1 MAGGCVS
8 TGSVSGGWVSG
19 GMVSGGCVAGGSV
32 GSVAGCVGSVA
43 GGSVGFVS
51 SSCLPVFSLGFC
63 GWVGSVPSVASVD
76 SVGSVTS
83 EGSVD
88 CVVSASVGSVA
99 GTVVSGGAV
108 VCGAP
113 VDSVTGGLVS
123 NGSSCWVQPMR
134 PRSKRTARV
143 RLRIFFIWHTSFQIF
158 QTTLYCEVF
167 ESLAQSRRSGEVA
180 TYRRE
185 ECRHPGSPTGQTD
198 QFRAAGPGTGRRLS
212 GLHPAAPSWQRW

>member
-1 MAGGCVS
+1 MGCVEGGSVVGGSVAGGCVS

-19 GMVSGGCVAGGSV
+19 GTVSGGCVAGGSV

-51 SSCLPVFSLGFC
+51 SCCLPVFSLGFC
-63 GWVGSVPSVASVD
+63 GWVGSVPSVAAVD

-88 CVVSASVGSVA
+88 CVVSTSVGSVA

-113 VDSVTGGLVS
+113 VDSITGGLVS
-123 NGSSCWVQPMR
+123 KGSPCWTHPIR
-134 PRSKRTARV
+134 PRSNAMARV
-143 RLRIFFIWHTSFQIF
+143 RLRIFFI
-158 QTTLYCEVF
+158 
-167 ESLAQSRRSGEVA
+167 
-180 TYRRE
+180 
-185 ECRHPGSPTGQTD
+185 
-198 QFRAAGPGTGRRLS
+198 
-212 GLHPAAPSWQRW
+212 